1 MKVKLYLFTHPQ
13 WHLVLGYNK
22 VITPSYILSRI
33 KLEAKG
39 YGIKHS
45 IANIMNQLSCTLD
58 VTNVLEYNSQGRALL
73 LLMSKQNL
81 KPSSWPI

>member
-22 VITPSYILSRI
+22 VIAPIYILSQI
-33 KLEAKG
+33 ELEAKG

-45 IANIMNQLSCTLD
+45 IANIMNQL
-58 VTNVLEYNSQGRALL
+58 NNQGMDLL
-73 LLMSKQNL
+73 LLVSKQNL
-81 KPSSWPI
+81 KPSSWRI